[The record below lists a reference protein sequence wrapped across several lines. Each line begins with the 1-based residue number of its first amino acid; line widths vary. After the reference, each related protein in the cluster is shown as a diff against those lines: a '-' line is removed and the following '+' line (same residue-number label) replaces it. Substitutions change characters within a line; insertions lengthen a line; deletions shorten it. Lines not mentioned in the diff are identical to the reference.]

1 VDTHV
6 LRLSKLLGLSK
17 ERDAEKLERDLMDL
31 IPREDWAMI
40 SHLLIWHGRRV
51 CIANRPKCGECV
63 IAANCPS
70 RQDR

>member
-6 LRLSKLLGLSK
+6 LRLSKLLGFSK
-17 ERDAEKLERDLMDL
+17 EQDAEKLERDLMEL
-31 IPREDWAMI
+31 IPREDWAMV

-63 IAANCPS
+63 IAPHCPS
-70 RQDR
+70 RQDQ